1 MKKYRILS
9 IMAVV
14 WLVSALVSAAFAA
27 PKAEIWQRW
36 TVYDSKSNLTV
47 DHGPWNRFLNK
58 HVAEGDDG
66 INLVDY
72 KAVSQDDKEALDR
85 YVSSLEDTPVG
96 RLNKNEQLAFWLNL
110 YNSLTVKVILDH
122 YPVDSIMDIDISPG
136 IFSSGPWGKKLVSVE
151 GQPLSLDD
159 IEHRILRPIW
169 KEPRIHYG
177 VNCASIGC
185 PNLRRVAFT
194 SENADGLLSQGA
206 VEYVNHPRGA
216 KVENGKLTV
225 SSIYE
230 WFQEDFGGNDRGVI
244 EHLKKWAKP
253 ELLEKLEKLEKISG
267 DDYDWSLNET
277 R

>member
-1 MKKYRILS
+1 M
-9 IMAVV
+9 
-14 WLVSALVSAAFAA
+14 
-27 PKAEIWQRW
+27 
-36 TVYDSKSNLTV
+36 
-47 DHGPWNRFLNK
+47 
-58 HVAEGDDG
+58 
-66 INLVDY
+66 
-72 KAVSQDDKEALDR
+72 
-85 YVSSLEDTPVG
+85 
-96 RLNKNEQLAFWLNL
+96 
-110 YNSLTVKVILDH
+110 
-122 YPVDSIMDIDISPG
+122 
-136 IFSSGPWGKKLVSVE
+136 
-151 GQPLSLDD
+151 DD

-169 KEPRIHYG
+169 KDPRIHYG

-206 VEYVNHPRGA
+206 VEYVNHHRGA

-253 ELLEKLEKLEKISG
+253 ELLEKLKQVSKISN
-267 DDYDWSLNET
+267 DNYDWSLNEA